1 MAKKPLKGQVGEP
14 INVKALTE
22 DDGVRESGTS
32 FTDEL
37 ERIGARIPESATST
51 TGETGDASAVN
62 AENGDAGPTDETGDA
77 AAPEVASPAIA
88 PSQVRTL
95 NVHGH
100 CGNCGN
106 PHIAKYGE
114 GKWKCVCGAGNL

>member
-1 MAKKPLKGQVGEP
+1 MAKKNPKP
-14 INVKALTE
+14 TIA
-22 DDGVRESGTS
+22 
-32 FTDEL
+32 EL
-37 ERIGARIPESATST
+37 EQAVEEGKQVQIEPSGDTDIAESVTST
-51 TGETGDASAVN
+51 TGETGDAY
-62 AENGDAGPTDETGDA
+62 PTAETGDA
-77 AAPEVASPAIA
+77 AAPATSLPEVASPAIA

-106 PHIAKYGE
+106 PNIAKYGE